1 MGRRLSGVR
10 ATVVAAGLACCV
22 SAPLAHAQGPLPGQP
37 TRDELNPAARAPA
50 PAPPRSDIL
59 EPEPP
64 GPCPLRD
71 SPLKLTLRSVTL
83 RGLTAVPA
91 SDVATA
97 YADLIGREVPVGALC
112 DVRDRVAGRL
122 FAAGLLARVEIPEQR
137 IADGA
142 LVLDVIEARIVNV
155 RVRGDAGPAQA
166 AVERHL
172 AKLRGMTPFDL
183 NRAQRYLLLAADVPG
198 VALRVTVRPSTIQQR
213 GAVDL
218 DVRVSRDPVDVVVG
232 AQNLGGDALGPWS
245 AMARA
250 DFSGFTSLGD
260 RTSLVVFSTVDG
272 DEQRVVQLLE
282 EMRFGGEGLLARANL
297 TYAKTHPGD
306 QFKALDLEGEALIVG
321 AELVYPVIRSRRQ
334 NLNVAVGF
342 DWIDQTTDFSDLA
355 RLTDDKLRVIY
366 ARLDGGWRTRTAM
379 PFAVSGAL
387 SLRKGLSGFGA
398 SDSNDALL
406 SRFGAD
412 PEATLVRGELQA
424 SLGLAPW
431 VSANLRLEGQYTDDR
446 LLAYEE
452 ISAGALT
459 VGRGYDPGAA
469 TGDRGLMA
477 AFELRGAP
485 LPLGSGLTLSPYV
498 FVDAAWLRKLGGADA
513 DLSSAGVGGEVRLG
527 ERLRFNLAYAKA
539 LEAAYAGAGKP
550 GGRVLATLTAVLR

>member
-1 MGRRLSGVR
+1 MGSLKRRMRMQALAIGLVCS
-10 ATVVAAGLACCV
+10 VAAPA
-22 SAPLAHAQGPLPGQP
+22 AHAQGVAPGQP

-50 PAPPRSDIL
+50 PTPPAADIL

-83 RGLTAVPA
+83 RGLTGVSA
-91 SDVATA
+91 DQVAPA
-97 YADLIGREVPVGALC
+97 YADLIGREIPVGALC
-112 DVRDRVAGRL
+112 DVRDRVSSRL

-155 RVRGDAGPAQA
+155 RVRGDAGPAQE

-172 AKLRGMTPFDL
+172 AKLRGMSPFDL
-183 NRAQRYLLLAADVPG
+183 NRAQRYILLASDVPG
-198 VALRVTVRPSTIQQR
+198 VALRVTVRPSTVQER

-218 DVRVSRDPVDVVVG
+218 DVRVTRDPIDVTVG
-232 AQNLGGDALGPWS
+232 VQNLGAKALGPWS

-250 DFSGFTSLGD
+250 DFSGLTSLGE
-260 RTSLVVFSTVDG
+260 RTSLVVFSTLDG

-282 EMRFGGEGLLARANL
+282 EARLGGEGLLVRANL
-297 TYAKTHPGD
+297 TYAQTHPGD
-306 QFKALDLEGEALIVG
+306 RFQALDLEGEALIAG
-321 AELVYPVIRSRRQ
+321 AEVAYPIIRARRR
-334 NLNVAVGF
+334 NLNVAAGF

-366 ARLDGGWRTRTAM
+366 ARVDGGWRSRSGT
-379 PFAVSGAL
+379 PFAVTGAL
-387 SLRKGLSGFGA
+387 TVRKGLSAFGA

-412 PEATLVRGELQA
+412 PEALLVRGEAQI
-424 SLGLAPW
+424 SVGVAPW
-431 VSANLRLEGQYTDDR
+431 LSANLRAEGQYTGDR

-469 TGDRGLMA
+469 TGDRGVMA
-477 AFELRGAP
+477 AFELRGP
-485 LPLGSGLTLSPYV
+485 PIPLGTGLTFSPYG
-498 FVDAAWLRKLGGADA
+498 FVDAGWLEKLGGENADF
-513 DLSSAGVGGEVRLG
+513 SSIGLGGELRLRDRVRL
-527 ERLRFNLAYAKA
+527 NVAYARA
-539 LEAAYAGAGKP
+539 LEEAYAGFGKP
-550 GGRVLATLTAVLR
+550 GGRVLVALTAALW